1 VGTLSLIF
9 GIIFILGA
17 LYFLWTGTILSGDVE
32 FYFHINIA
40 LGIIL
45 LVIGSGLVKMY
56 DTEKKKEKALK

>member
-17 LYFLWTGTILSGDVE
+17 LYFLWTGTILSSEIE

-56 DTEKKKEKALK
+56 DKEKKKEKALE

>member
-1 VGTLSLIF
+1 VGTSSLIF

-45 LVIGSGLVKMY
+45 LVIGSGLVKIY
-56 DTEKKKEKALK
+56 AKEKKKEKALG

>member
-1 VGTLSLIF
+1 MGTPSLIF

-17 LYFLWTGTILSGDVE
+17 LYFLWSGTILSGDVE

-56 DTEKKKEKALK
+56 DTEKKKEKALE

>member
-1 VGTLSLIF
+1 VGTPSLIF

-17 LYFLWTGTILSGDVE
+17 LYFLWTGTILSTDIE
-32 FYFHINIA
+32 FYFHFNIA

-56 DTEKKKEKALK
+56 DSDKKKEKALE

>member
-1 VGTLSLIF
+1 VGTSSLIF

-17 LYFLWTGTILSGDVE
+17 LYFLWTGTIISSEVE

-45 LVIGSGLVKMY
+45 LVIGSGLVKIY
-56 DTEKKKEKALK
+56 NSDKKKEKALK

>member
-1 VGTLSLIF
+1 MGTSSLIF

-45 LVIGSGLVKMY
+45 LVIGLGLVKIY
-56 DTEKKKEKALK
+56 NTDKKKEKALK